1 MATVVLQ
8 YWAPSVLFKRRI
20 LYLKEGVPCRI
31 GRCHKNE
38 FAFTNNALFKTSYP
52 HISHYHAFLVF
63 AKDKFFL
70 QDSSSNGT
78 FVNGNLVGKLSSC
91 QIFSEDIVKLG
102 KDYHFDGEF
111 QCFCFKITLT
121 VGDVDFR
128 YSKLIEEEYP
138 NSLHLYS
145 KPPTTED
152 MSLSVLY
159 DKTLER
165 FEVLQIFD
173 SYGDID
179 LNKCTE
185 FKYIINRIKEKGFIN
200 FYHYITRNL
209 TSQEDEY
216 NHLLMDNITHYVLCI
231 GFSKRAELQKWFI
244 KQESKLLFV
253 KWQYLNDLE
262 KIEVLTACNIPYKK
276 LDITEKQKLF
286 HRYSSFIDQSRD
298 VFKIHFTEISKII
311 HNKNHLILDGFV
323 FVPLEVLIAAIINI
337 FRKKVQ
343 ERLTIINKNLC
354 KILYE
359 KRIISIIKYI
369 EKILLPTN
377 NKSTGVKR
385 IVKHNMVDK
394 LAEES
399 FPLCMN
405 ILNYYLNKNHHLR
418 NGGRFQY
425 GLFLKGSGMPLSD
438 ALIFWRNHFTKK
450 MDVKHFEKQY
460 SYHIRHLYGAVGKMF
475 SYPPHDCNTI
485 LKVMAGPVEYHGC
498 PFKLLNK
505 ENIFFEL
512 KRNQISDTDKGK
524 DTNLRGVPLDS
535 CVSCT
540 SKQLEW

>member
-200 FYHYITRNL
+200 FYHY
-209 TSQEDEY
+209 
-216 NHLLMDNITHYVLCI
+216 
-231 GFSKRAELQKWFI
+231 
-244 KQESKLLFV
+244 
-253 KWQYLNDLE
+253 
-262 KIEVLTACNIPYKK
+262 
-276 LDITEKQKLF
+276 
-286 HRYSSFIDQSRD
+286 
-298 VFKIHFTEISKII
+298 
-311 HNKNHLILDGFV
+311 
-323 FVPLEVLIAAIINI
+323 
-337 FRKKVQ
+337 
-343 ERLTIINKNLC
+343 
-354 KILYE
+354 
-359 KRIISIIKYI
+359 
-369 EKILLPTN
+369 
-377 NKSTGVKR
+377 
-385 IVKHNMVDK
+385 

-512 KRNQISDTDKGK
+512 KRNQISDTDAEQIWEIMKCGFPQLACAKYFNVQHNSSESITVHPNSYFERSQTLRLADKGK